1 MRSGDF
7 TSDIRAFNPGGVWGI
22 LMAGRV
28 ASTNLRETSSF
39 PANDN
44 KILNYFILVI
54 RRPSPRTPRS
64 AASPRRSRRGARAAC
79 PCAPEETVLTVLWRI
94 MAGWAACPCA
104 PEETG
109 RAARSPS
116 CFSRETRGRRGSIW
130 NPAVAIVDFQP
141 HSSLTAPEREAGSCR
156 TGGFLCWCRRESG
169 REWAS
174 AEQVAPADLCDCPAG
189 VSGD

>member
-104 PEETG
+104 PVETG
-109 RAARSPS
+109 EPPVALLFFARNQRQTGIYLESCCCYCGFPAA
-116 CFSRETRGRRGSIW
+116 
-130 NPAVAIVDFQP
+130 FQP
-141 HSSLTAPEREAGSCR
+141 NGAGEGSRILPDWRISLLVPSGEWQGMGISRAGGAR
-156 TGGFLCWCRRESG
+156 GF
-169 REWAS
+169 
-174 AEQVAPADLCDCPAG
+174 V
-189 VSGD
+189 